1 MQLDTELERRTIASL
16 EPDTAHTH
24 ADFTNATVV
33 PDAAVAAQNVSTGNK
48 QECRGSGRKPSR
60 EQLLVLR
67 ECPSAAACSA
77 QKGYSEANAHNS
89 RRSQLDTIYSA
100 ASAKLRVLQYLTCND
115 HRLAAI
121 VHELALALAVSRIC
135 VIRTALRIR
144 LANDA

>member
-1 MQLDTELERRTIASL
+1 M
-16 EPDTAHTH
+16 
-24 ADFTNATVV
+24 
-33 PDAAVAAQNVSTGNK
+33 
-48 QECRGSGRKPSR
+48 
-60 EQLLVLR
+60 LR

-121 VHELALALAVSRIC
+121 VHELALAVSRIC

-144 LANDA
+144 LASHAMNEPSHIPRRNECADAPHKQRQINSGKARPL